1 MSVNPEWERWH
12 KSLRHDEVKSIG
24 DAVEQ
29 LMYEVIEFGGDMGPN
44 GNVWNGVDEGDVLTA
59 GYINEWVERFE
70 NMLGRGTCEVIG
82 FDDGYDEGLDGEWFA
97 LAPATWF
104 LSCDHEAHGRR
115 PSYCPVCGRKVKE
128 G

>member
-1 MSVNPEWERWH
+1 MTRATERLRALLDERGVEWRPIAWNPKKETFYYTSDGIGFCANEYV
-12 KSLRHDEVKSIG
+12 DGVKIYT
-24 DAVEQ
+24 DAIITPEQ
-29 LMYEVIEFGGDMGPN
+29 AIDA
-44 GNVWNGVDEGDVLTA
+44 T
-59 GYINEWVERFE
+59 
-70 NMLGRGTCEVIG
+70 LGRGTCEVIG

-97 LAPATWF
+97 IAPATWF

>member
-1 MSVNPEWERWH
+1 MA
-12 KSLRHDEVKSIG
+12 D
-24 DAVEQ
+24 
-29 LMYEVIEFGGDMGPN
+29 FF
-44 GNVWNGVDEGDVLTA
+44 
-59 GYINEWVERFE
+59 VERQYWAHWPKVLLMCRKHGDGIE
-70 NMLGRGTCEVIG
+70 RKRYVPDKGTCEVIG

-128 G
+128 D

>member
-1 MSVNPEWERWH
+1 MTATDELRRLLDERGVEHYDGTELTLWDYEQTSESTGCYRCSADEIRDGFVNLWMHHLTPEQA
-12 KSLRHDEVKSIG
+12 I
-24 DAVEQ
+24 DA
-29 LMYEVIEFGGDMGPN
+29 
-44 GNVWNGVDEGDVLTA
+44 T
-59 GYINEWVERFE
+59 
-70 NMLGRGTCEVIG
+70 LGRGTCEVIG

>member
-1 MSVNPEWERWH
+1 MTATDELRRLLDERGV
-12 KSLRHDEVKSIG
+12 EYETVTESIG
-24 DAVEQ
+24 IEH
-29 LMYEVIEFGGDMGPN
+29 VIWHPNEMSRWDWDEEFGTSWISGYQS
-44 GNVWNGVDEGDVLTA
+44 GVSPEQAIDAT
-59 GYINEWVERFE
+59 
-70 NMLGRGTCEVIG
+70 LGRGTCEVIG